1 MPRRSAMF
9 KTCCGDC
16 GECWYVGNPRTCTC
30 PDETTKRTWV
40 GLTNGEM
47 IELSEMKLGSWDLI
61 LEVEDKLKDKN
72 MKSEQ
77 IKHSLSVGVKSI
89 QSRVFDRE
97 TDEVISFVKIPIAD
111 SGLVRCEK
119 GTREMNNKP
128 VAWIDPKE
136 LDMDVST
143 SVTKNKQFES
153 DIPLYV
159 QPQKYCP
166 SENNEAYEKGF
177 IEGMAKQRDSKVQ
190 QMVEGYTHPVKDLE
204 DIDINITWNENSMR
218 DFGKDEL
225 NFARAILRKAQ
236 EK

>member
-1 MPRRSAMF
+1 MGKGLGQRIP
-9 KTCCGDC
+9 CG
-16 GECWYVGNPRTCTC
+16 
-30 PDETTKRTWV
+30 
-40 GLTNGEM
+40 
-47 IELSEMKLGSWDLI
+47 
-61 LEVEDKLKDKN
+61 
-72 MKSEQ
+72 
-77 IKHSLSVGVKSI
+77 
-89 QSRVFDRE
+89 
-97 TDEVISFVKIPIAD
+97 
-111 SGLVRCEK
+111 K
-119 GTREMNNKP
+119 GTREMNNEP

-204 DIDINITWNENSMR
+204 DIVINITWNENSMR

-225 NFARAILRKAQ
+225 NFARAI
-236 EK
+236 EKRIKNGN